1 MKALIDII
9 AESISGLVYLS
20 IILGVVIYT
29 LSVIGMNLFQNEY
42 AEYYDTPETM
52 PRWNY
57 QDFYHS
63 FILLFRIL
71 CGEWIELLYETLNAT
86 DGNQWPVIFYLGA
99 LVLGNF
105 LVLNLFLALLL
116 NAFGEESIKEKSGAA
131 AEANDGNVSLTQK
144 IKNKIF
150 NIRKKK
156 HKLASEIRMSSLA
169 LSPADHMKSPC
180 KHRGKPNG
188 NPSDVDGTNNNNN
201 NKADNDHDADECKI
215 FYCSIIYNDSYL
227 SKSIKI
233 YQNLSKSIKIAEL
246 IFHLFLIRK
255 CSLPQ
260 IFNHL
265 MLTTH

>member
-29 LSVIGMNLFQNEY
+29 LSVIGMNLFIDPYDN
-42 AEYYDTPETM
+42 YYNNKTTNPETYGTM

-57 QDFYHS
+57 SDFYHS

-86 DGNQWPVIFYLGA
+86 NGQQWPVLFYLGA

-116 NAFGEESIKEKSGAA
+116 NAFGEESIKEKSGASSDV
-131 AEANDGNVSLTQK
+131 AEGSVSLTIK
-144 IKNKIF
+144 LKNKLF
-150 NIRKKK
+150 NLRKKK

-169 LSPADHMKSPC
+169 LSPTDHMKSPC

-188 NPSDVDGTNNNNN
+188 NPSDVEGSNNNNN
-201 NKADNDHDADECKI
+201 NKAENEHDGEDCK
-215 FYCSIIYNDSYL
+215 
-227 SKSIKI
+227 
-233 YQNLSKSIKIAEL
+233 
-246 IFHLFLIRK
+246 
-255 CSLPQ
+255 
-260 IFNHL
+260 
-265 MLTTH
+265 

>member
-29 LSVIGMNLFQNEY
+29 LSVIGMNLFMPRYQDHYKGDN
-42 AEYYDTPETM
+42 DDNVM

-57 QDFYHS
+57 LDFKHS
-63 FILLFRIL
+63 FVLLFRIL

-86 DGNQWPVIFYLGA
+86 EKLLWPVIFYLGA

-116 NAFGEESIKEKSGAA
+116 NAFGEESIKEKSGGGAD
-131 AEANDGNVSLTQK
+131 ANSTKVSLSVK
-144 IKNKIF
+144 IKNKLF

-169 LSPADHMKSPC
+169 LSPAEQMKSSC
-180 KHRGKPNG
+180 QLRSKPNG
-188 NPSDVDGTNNNNN
+188 NPADVMDPACHGTNNNNN
-201 NKADNDHDADECKI
+201 NNNRGDHDHDADECKNNYSFI
-215 FYCSIIYNDSYL
+215 PLNHWRHRQCCENSMIY
-227 SKSIKI
+227 I
-233 YQNLSKSIKIAEL
+233 
-246 IFHLFLIRK
+246 
-255 CSLPQ
+255 P
-260 IFNHL
+260 
-265 MLTTH
+265 

>member
-29 LSVIGMNLFQNEY
+29 LSVIGMNLFEQEY
-42 AEYYDTPETM
+42 KDHYEQEGEEM

-71 CGEWIELLYETLNAT
+71 CGEWIELLYETLNASK
-86 DGNQWPVIFYLGA
+86 GQQWPVLFYLGA

-116 NAFGEESIKEKSGAA
+116 NAFGEESIKEKSGASA
-131 AEANDGNVSLTQK
+131 DVVEGNVSLTVK
-144 IKNKIF
+144 LKNKLF

-169 LSPADHMKSPC
+169 LSPAEHMKSPC

-188 NPSDVDGTNNNNN
+188 NPSDVEGTNNNNN
-201 NKADNDHDADECKI
+201 NKPDNEHDGDECKL
-215 FYCSIIYNDSYL
+215 FYNYS
-227 SKSIKI
+227 
-233 YQNLSKSIKIAEL
+233 
-246 IFHLFLIRK
+246 
-255 CSLPQ
+255 
-260 IFNHL
+260 
-265 MLTTH
+265 

>member
-1 MKALIDII
+1 MFQLRVFRLAKSWSTMKALIDII

-29 LSVIGMNLFQNEY
+29 LSVIGMNLFSKEY
-42 AEYYDTPETM
+42 KDHYSVEDM

-57 QDFYHS
+57 KDFYHS

-71 CGEWIELLYETLNAT
+71 CGEWIELLYETLDAT
-86 DGNQWPVIFYLGA
+86 KSEWPVIFYLGA

-116 NAFGEESIKEKSGAA
+116 NAFGEESIKEKSGAG
-131 AEANDGNVSLTQK
+131 NDTTPGNVPLTVK

-169 LSPADHMKSPC
+169 LSPTDHMKSPC

-188 NPSDVDGTNNNNN
+188 NPSEVEGTTNNNNN
-201 NKADNDHDADECKI
+201 NNNSQVDDHEGT
-215 FYCSIIYNDSYL
+215 
-227 SKSIKI
+227 
-233 YQNLSKSIKIAEL
+233 YQI
-246 IFHLFLIRK
+246 
-255 CSLPQ
+255 Q
-260 IFNHL
+260 
-265 MLTTH
+265 

>member
-29 LSVIGMNLFQNEY
+29 LSVIGMNLFKNNYQNF
-42 AEYYDTPETM
+42 YDDTTDEKQM

-57 QDFYHS
+57 NDFYHS

-86 DGNQWPVIFYLGA
+86 EGILWPVIFYLGA

-116 NAFGEESIKEKSGAA
+116 NAFGEESIKEKSGGSGDT
-131 AEANDGNVSLTQK
+131 ANSKPSLTVK
-144 IKNKIF
+144 LKNRIF
-150 NIRKKK
+150 NIRKRR

-169 LSPADHMKSPC
+169 LSPAEHMKSPC

-188 NPSDVDGTNNNNN
+188 NPSDVDGTNNNKN
-201 NKADNDHDADECKI
+201 DNDHDVDECK
-215 FYCSIIYNDSYL
+215 
-227 SKSIKI
+227 
-233 YQNLSKSIKIAEL
+233 
-246 IFHLFLIRK
+246 FLIP
-255 CSLPQ
+255 L
-260 IFNHL
+260 
-265 MLTTH
+265 